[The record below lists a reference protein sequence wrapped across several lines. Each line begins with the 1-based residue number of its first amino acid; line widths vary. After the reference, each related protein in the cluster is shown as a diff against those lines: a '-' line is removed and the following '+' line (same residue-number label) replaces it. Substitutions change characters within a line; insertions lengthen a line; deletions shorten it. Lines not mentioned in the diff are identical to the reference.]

1 MCVFLRCMY
10 LYFMCIFCIHVCAPC
25 TCSSLTG
32 QKRAFELLELEV
44 QQVVSHHTDA
54 RNTAQVFSKS
64 NKYF

>member
-1 MCVFLRCMY
+1 MSICVL
-10 LYFMCIFCIHVCAPC
+10 C

-44 QQVVSHHTDA
+44 QPVVSHHMDA

-64 NKYF
+64 SKYF